1 MIGKVKVNQSFGAM
15 CQYVLQEKT
24 PDKGAEV
31 LAAHGVRTD
40 SAAHMAA
47 DFDAVRAMRPGLGKA
62 VLHVALAFPVEEKE
76 KVTNEV
82 MGRIAQDY
90 LKGLKIDPE
99 NTQWAVVRHQD
110 KEHPHMHLVVN
121 RVDLDGQTVSDQF
134 IRSRSVDVCKRIE
147 QEYGLLVAD
156 QVGRKQALEIGPTPA
171 QVKAAKTKPPQEEQS
186 ADWRRARPDLADW
199 SRARQDIGRALS
211 YTAGQARS
219 FDELREALRPR
230 GIELELTRRKDGSP
244 AGVVFEQDGHRVK
257 GSQVGRAYSAGNL
270 ETGFAKARELG
281 HDPAQGWQQLG
292 QDYALTKLAESYAQ
306 AKQEQARQQQPERG
320 RSQGFG
326 MGDN

>member
-15 CQYVLQEKT
+15 CRYVLQEKT
-24 PDKGAEV
+24 PDNGAEV

-40 SAAHMAA
+40 SADHMAA

-76 KVTNEV
+76 QVTNEV
-82 MGRIAQDY
+82 MGRIAHDY
-90 LKGLKIDPE
+90 LKGMKIDPE

-110 KEHPHMHLVVN
+110 KTHPHMHLVVN

-134 IRSRSVDVCKRIE
+134 VRSRSVDVCKGIE
-147 QEYGLLVAD
+147 QQYGLIVAD

-171 QVKAAKTKPPQEEQS
+171 QAKAITPKAEQS
-186 ADWRRARPDLADW
+186 AEW
-199 SRARQDIGRALS
+199 SRARQAIGRALG

-230 GIELELTRRKDGSP
+230 GIALELTRRKDGSP
-244 AGVVFEQDGHRVK
+244 AGVVFAQDGHRVK
-257 GSQVGRAYSAGNL
+257 GSQVGREFSAGNL
-270 ETGFAKARELG
+270 ETGFAQARALG
-281 HDPAQGWQQLG
+281 QDPAQAWQQVG
-292 QDYALTKLAESYAQ
+292 QDYALAKLAESYTQ
-306 AKQEQARQQQPERG
+306 AKQQQARQQPEQG
-320 RSQGFG
+320 QSKGFG
-326 MGDN
+326 LGG

>member
-15 CQYVLQEKT
+15 CQYVFQEKT

-40 SAAHMAA
+40 SAAHMAT
-47 DFDAVRAMRPGLGKA
+47 DFDAVRALRPGLGKA

-82 MGRIAQDY
+82 MGRIAHDY
-90 LKGLKIDPE
+90 LKELKIDPE

-110 KEHPHMHLVVN
+110 KDHPHMHLVVN
-121 RVDLDGQTVSDQF
+121 RVDLDGQTISDQF

-147 QEYGLLVAD
+147 QAYGLIVAD

-171 QVKAAKTKPPQEEQS
+171 QGKATTPKEEQ
-186 ADWRRARPDLADW
+186 LAEW
-199 SRARQDIGRALS
+199 SRARQDIGRALG
-211 YTAGQARS
+211 YVAGQARS

-230 GIELELTRRKDGSP
+230 GIELALTRRKDGSP
-244 AGVVFEQDGHRVK
+244 AGVVFAQDGHRVK
-257 GSQVGRAYSAGNL
+257 GSQVGREYSAGHL
-270 ETGFAKARELG
+270 ETGFAQARELG
-281 HDPAQGWQQLG
+281 HDPAQGWQQVG
-292 QDYALTKLAESYAQ
+292 QDYALAKLAESYAQ
-306 AKQEQARQQQPERG
+306 AKQAQARQQPK
-320 RSQGFG
+320 RSQSKGWE
-326 MGDN
+326 MGD

>member
-47 DFDAVRAMRPGLGKA
+47 DFDMVRAMRPGLGKA

-82 MGRIAQDY
+82 MGRIAHDY
-90 LKGLKIDPE
+90 LEGMKIDPK

-110 KEHPHMHLVVN
+110 KTHPHMHLVVN

-134 IRSRSVDVCKRIE
+134 VRSRSVDVCKRIE
-147 QEYGLLVAD
+147 QEYGLIVAD
-156 QVGRKQALEIGPTPA
+156 QVGRKQALEIGLTPA
-171 QVKAAKTKPPQEEQS
+171 QAKASTPKEEQS
-186 ADWRRARPDLADW
+186 AEW

-211 YTAGQARS
+211 YTASQARS

-244 AGVVFEQDGHRVK
+244 AGVVFAQDGHRVK
-257 GSQVGRAYSAGNL
+257 GSQVGREYSAGNL

-281 HDPAQGWQQLG
+281 HDPAQAWQQVG
-292 QDYALTKLAESYAQ
+292 QDYALAKLAESYAQ
-306 AKQEQARQQQPERG
+306 AKEQQARQQPERG
-320 RSQGFG
+320 RSKGWG
-326 MGDN
+326 IGD

>member
-40 SAAHMAA
+40 SAAHMAQ
-47 DFDAVRAMRPGLGKA
+47 DFDMVRAMRPGLGKA

-82 MGRIAQDY
+82 MGRIAHDY
-90 LKGLKIDPE
+90 LKGMKIDPE

-110 KEHPHMHLVVN
+110 KKHPHMHLVVN

-134 IRSRSVDVCKRIE
+134 VRSRSVDVCKRIE
-147 QEYGLLVAD
+147 QEYGLIVAD
-156 QVGRKQALEIGPTPA
+156 QVGRKQALEIGPNPA
-171 QVKAAKTKPPQEEQS
+171 QAKAAKAQDPKAEQS
-186 ADWRRARPDLADW
+186 AEW
-199 SRARQDIGRALS
+199 SRARQDIGRALG

-230 GIELELTRRKDGSP
+230 GIALELTRRKDGSP

-257 GSQVGRAYSAGNL
+257 GSQVGREYSAGNL

-281 HDPAQGWQQLG
+281 QDPAQAWQQVG
-292 QDYALTKLAESYAQ
+292 QDYALAKLAESYAQ
-306 AKQEQARQQQPERG
+306 AKEQPERG
-320 RSQGFG
+320 RSKGME
-326 MGDN
+326 MGD

>member
-15 CQYVLQEKT
+15 CRYVLQEQA
-24 PDKGAEV
+24 PGKGAEV

-40 SAAHMAA
+40 SAEHMAA
-47 DFDAVRAMRPGLGKA
+47 DFDTVRAMRPNLGKA

-99 NTQWAVVRHQD
+99 NTQWAVVRHYD
-110 KEHPHMHLVVN
+110 KDKTHPHLHLVVN
-121 RVDLDGQTVSDQF
+121 RVDLNGQTVSDQF
-134 IRSRSVDVCKRIE
+134 IRSRSVDVCKGIE
-147 QEYGLLVAD
+147 QEYGLIMAD

-171 QVKAAKTKPPQEEQS
+171 QAKATTPKEEQS
-186 ADWRRARPDLADW
+186 AEW

-211 YTAGQARS
+211 YAAGQARS

-244 AGVVFEQDGHRVK
+244 AGVVFAQDGHRVK
-257 GSQVGRAYSAGNL
+257 GSQVGREYSAGNL

-281 HDPAQGWQQLG
+281 QAQDPAQPWQQVG
-292 QDYALTKLAESYAQ
+292 QDYALAKLAAEYAQ
-306 AKQEQARQQQPERG
+306 AKQQQQVAPKPSRQQSRG
-320 RSQGFG
+320 FE
-326 MGDN
+326 MGD

>member
-47 DFDAVRAMRPGLGKA
+47 DFDMVGAMRPGLGKA

-82 MGRIAQDY
+82 MGRIAHDY
-90 LKGLKIDPE
+90 LKGMKIDPQ

-110 KEHPHMHLVVN
+110 KTHPHMHLVVN

-134 IRSRSVDVCKRIE
+134 VRSRSVDVCKGIE
-147 QEYGLLVAD
+147 QEYGLIVAD

-171 QVKAAKTKPPQEEQS
+171 QVKATTPKEEQS
-186 ADWRRARPDLADW
+186 AEW
-199 SRARQDIGRALS
+199 SRARQDIGRALG
-211 YTAGQARS
+211 YTASQARS

-244 AGVVFEQDGHRVK
+244 AGVVFAQGGHRVK
-257 GSQVGRAYSAGNL
+257 GSQVGREYSAGNL

-281 HDPAQGWQQLG
+281 HDPAQAWQQVG
-292 QDYALTKLAESYAQ
+292 QDYALAKLAESYAQ
-306 AKQEQARQQQPERG
+306 AKEQQARQQRERG
-320 RSQGFG
+320 RSKG
-326 MGDN
+326 MEMGG

>member
-47 DFDAVRAMRPGLGKA
+47 DFDMVRAMRPTLGKA

-90 LKGLKIDPE
+90 LRGMKIDPE

-110 KEHPHMHLVVN
+110 KTHPHMHLVVN

-134 IRSRSVDVCKRIE
+134 VRSRSVDVCKGIE
-147 QEYGLLVAD
+147 QQYGLIVAD

-171 QVKAAKTKPPQEEQS
+171 QAKAAKAQDPKVEQS
-186 ADWRRARPDLADW
+186 AEW
-199 SRARQDIGRALS
+199 SRARQDIGRALG

-219 FDELREALRPR
+219 FDELREALRSR

-244 AGVVFEQDGHRVK
+244 AGVVFAQDGHRVK
-257 GSQVGRAYSAGNL
+257 GSQVGREYSAGNL

-281 HDPAQGWQQLG
+281 QDPAQAWQQVG
-292 QDYALTKLAESYAQ
+292 QDYALAKLAESYAQ
-306 AKQEQARQQQPERG
+306 AKQEQARQQPERG
-320 RSQGFG
+320 QSKGFG
-326 MGDN
+326 IGD

>member
-15 CQYVLQEKT
+15 CRYVLQEQA
-24 PDKGAEV
+24 PGKGAEV

-40 SAAHMAA
+40 SAEHMAA
-47 DFDAVRAMRPGLGKA
+47 DFDTVRAMRPTLGKA

-99 NTQWAVVRHQD
+99 NTQWAVVRHYD
-110 KEHPHMHLVVN
+110 KDKTHPHMHLVVN
-121 RVDLDGQTVSDQF
+121 RVDLNGQTVSDQF
-134 IRSRSVDVCKRIE
+134 IRSRSVDVCKGIE
-147 QEYGLLVAD
+147 QEYGLIMAD

-171 QVKAAKTKPPQEEQS
+171 QAKATTPKEAQS
-186 ADWRRARPDLADW
+186 AEW

-219 FDELREALRPR
+219 FDELCEALRPR
-230 GIELELTRRKDGSP
+230 GIEVELTRRKDGSP
-244 AGVVFEQDGHRVK
+244 AGVVFAQDGHRVK
-257 GSQVGRAYSAGNL
+257 GSQVGREYSAGNL

-281 HDPAQGWQQLG
+281 QAQDPAQPWQQVS
-292 QDYALTKLAESYAQ
+292 QDYALAKLAESYAQ
-306 AKQEQARQQQPERG
+306 AKEQQARQQPERG
-320 RSQGFG
+320 RSQGFSI
-326 MGDN
+326 GDN

>member
-15 CQYVLQEKT
+15 CRYVLQEKT
-24 PDKGAEV
+24 PDNGAEV

-40 SAAHMAA
+40 SAAHMAQ
-47 DFDAVRAMRPGLGKA
+47 DFDMVRAMRPGLGKA

-82 MGRIAQDY
+82 MGRIAHDY
-90 LKGLKIDPE
+90 LKGMKIDPE

-110 KEHPHMHLVVN
+110 KTHPHMHLVVN
-121 RVDLDGQTVSDQF
+121 RVDLDGQAVSDQF
-134 IRSRSVDVCKRIE
+134 IRSRSVDVCKGIE
-147 QEYGLLVAD
+147 QQYGLLVAD
-156 QVGRKQALEIGPTPA
+156 QAGRKQALEIGPTPA
-171 QVKAAKTKPPQEEQS
+171 QAKATTPKEEQS
-186 ADWRRARPDLADW
+186 AAW
-199 SRARQDIGRALS
+199 SRARQDIGRALG

-244 AGVVFEQDGHRVK
+244 AGVVFAQDGHRVK

-281 HDPAQGWQQLG
+281 QAHDPAQGWQQVG
-292 QDYALTKLAESYAQ
+292 QDYALAKLAESYAQ
-306 AKQEQARQQQPERG
+306 AKEQQARQQPERG
-320 RSQGFG
+320 RSQGFSI
-326 MGDN
+326 GDN

>member
-1 MIGKVKVNQSFGAM
+1 
-15 CQYVLQEKT
+15 
-24 PDKGAEV
+24 
-31 LAAHGVRTD
+31 
-40 SAAHMAA
+40 
-47 DFDAVRAMRPGLGKA
+47 

-110 KEHPHMHLVVN
+110 KTHPHMHLVVN

-134 IRSRSVDVCKRIE
+134 IRSRSVDVCKGIE
-147 QEYGLLVAD
+147 QEYGLIVAD
-156 QVGRKQALEIGPTPA
+156 QVGRKQAREIGPTPA
-171 QVKAAKTKPPQEEQS
+171 QAKATTPKEEQS
-186 ADWRRARPDLADW
+186 AEW

-244 AGVVFEQDGHRVK
+244 AGVVFAQDGHRVK
-257 GSQVGRAYSAGNL
+257 GSQVGREYSAGNL

-281 HDPAQGWQQLG
+281 QDPAQPWQQVG
-292 QDYALTKLAESYAQ
+292 QDYALAKLAAEYAQ
-306 AKQEQARQQQPERG
+306 AKERQAQQQQPSKQQSRG
-320 RSQGFG
+320 FE
-326 MGDN
+326 MGD

>member
-47 DFDAVRAMRPGLGKA
+47 DFDMVRAMRPGLGKA

-82 MGRIAQDY
+82 MGRIAHDY
-90 LKGLKIDPE
+90 LKGMKIDPE

-110 KEHPHMHLVVN
+110 KTHPHMHLVVN

-134 IRSRSVDVCKRIE
+134 VRSRSVDVCKGIE
-147 QEYGLLVAD
+147 QQYGLIVAD

-171 QVKAAKTKPPQEEQS
+171 QAKASTPKEEQS
-186 ADWRRARPDLADW
+186 AEW
-199 SRARQDIGRALS
+199 SRARQDIGRALG

-244 AGVVFEQDGHRVK
+244 AGVVFAQDGHRVK
-257 GSQVGRAYSAGNL
+257 GSQVGREYSAGNL

-281 HDPAQGWQQLG
+281 QDPAQAWQRVG
-292 QDYALTKLAESYAQ
+292 QDYALAKLAESYAQ
-306 AKQEQARQQQPERG
+306 AKQEQARQQPKQDK
-320 RSQGFG
+320 SQG
-326 MGDN
+326 MER

>member
-24 PDKGAEV
+24 LDKGAEV

-47 DFDAVRAMRPGLGKA
+47 DFDMVRAMRPGLGKA

-82 MGRIAQDY
+82 MGRIAHDY
-90 LKGLKIDPE
+90 LKGMKIDPE

-110 KEHPHMHLVVN
+110 KTHPHMHLVVN

-134 IRSRSVDVCKRIE
+134 VRSRSVDVCKGIE
-147 QEYGLLVAD
+147 QEYGLIVAD

-171 QVKAAKTKPPQEEQS
+171 QDKAKTPREEQS
-186 ADWRRARPDLADW
+186 AEW
-199 SRARQDIGRALS
+199 SRARQDISRALG

-257 GSQVGRAYSAGNL
+257 GSQVGREYSAGNL
-270 ETGFAKARELG
+270 EMGFAKARELG
-281 HDPAQGWQQLG
+281 HDPAQAWQQVG
-292 QDYALTKLAESYAQ
+292 QEYALAKLAESYAQ
-306 AKQEQARQQQPERG
+306 AKEQQARQQPERG
-320 RSQGFG
+320 RSRGME
-326 MGDN
+326 MGD

>member
-90 LKGLKIDPE
+90 LKGLHIDPE

-110 KEHPHMHLVVN
+110 KTHPHLHLVVN

-134 IRSRSVDVCKRIE
+134 IRSRSVDVCKGIE
-147 QEYGLLVAD
+147 QAYGLIVAD
-156 QVGRKQALEIGPTPA
+156 QVGRKQAREIGPTPA
-171 QVKAAKTKPPQEEQS
+171 QEKATTPKEQQS
-186 ADWRRARPDLADW
+186 AEW
-199 SRARQDIGRALS
+199 SRARQDIGRALG
-211 YTAGQARS
+211 YVAGQARS

-230 GIELELTRRKDGSP
+230 GIELELTRRKDGSA
-244 AGVVFEQDGHRVK
+244 AGVVFAQDGHRVK

-281 HDPAQGWQQLG
+281 HDPAQAWQQVG
-292 QDYALTKLAESYAQ
+292 QDYALAKLAAEYAQ
-306 AKQEQARQQQPERG
+306 AKERQAQQQKGKQQSRG
-320 RSQGFG
+320 LG
-326 MGDN
+326 MGD

>member
-31 LAAHGVRTD
+31 LAAHGVRTE

-90 LKGLKIDPE
+90 LKGLRIDPE

-110 KEHPHMHLVVN
+110 KTHPHMHLVVN

-134 IRSRSVDVCKRIE
+134 IRSRSVDVCKSIE
-147 QEYGLLVAD
+147 QAYGLIVAD
-156 QVGRKQALEIGPTPA
+156 QVGRQQGREIGPTPA
-171 QVKAAKTKPPQEEQS
+171 QQKATTPKEQQS
-186 ADWRRARPDLADW
+186 AEW

-230 GIELELTRRKDGSP
+230 SIGLELTRRKDGRP

-257 GSQVGRAYSAGNL
+257 GSQVGREYSAGNL
-270 ETGFAKARELG
+270 ETGFAKVRELG
-281 HDPAQGWQQLG
+281 QAHEPAQVWQQVG
-292 QDYALTKLAESYAQ
+292 QDYALAKLAAAYAQ
-306 AKQEQARQQQPERG
+306 AKGQQVSKEQGRQQSR
-320 RSQGFG
+320 GFG
-326 MGDN
+326 MGD

>member
-47 DFDAVRAMRPGLGKA
+47 DFDMVRAMRPGLGKA

-82 MGRIAQDY
+82 MGRIAHDY
-90 LKGLKIDPE
+90 LKGMKIDPE

-110 KEHPHMHLVVN
+110 KTHPHMHLVVN

-134 IRSRSVDVCKRIE
+134 VRSRSVDVCKRIE
-147 QEYGLLVAD
+147 QEYGLIVAD
-156 QVGRKQALEIGPTPA
+156 QVGRKQALEIGLTPA
-171 QVKAAKTKPPQEEQS
+171 QAKATTPKEEQS
-186 ADWRRARPDLADW
+186 AEW
-199 SRARQDIGRALS
+199 SRARQDIGRALG

-244 AGVVFEQDGHRVK
+244 AGVVFAQDGHRVK
-257 GSQVGRAYSAGNL
+257 GSQVGREYSAGNL

-281 HDPAQGWQQLG
+281 QDPAQAWQQVG
-292 QDYALTKLAESYAQ
+292 QDYALAKLAESYAQ
-306 AKQEQARQQQPERG
+306 AKEQQARQQPEQG
-320 RSQGFG
+320 QSKGFG
-326 MGDN
+326 IGD

>member
-15 CQYVLQEKT
+15 CRYVLQEQA
-24 PDKGAEV
+24 PGKGAEV

-40 SAAHMAA
+40 SAEHMAA
-47 DFDAVRAMRPGLGKA
+47 DFDTVRVMRPNLGKA

-76 KVTNEV
+76 QVTNEV

-99 NTQWAVVRHQD
+99 NTQWAVVRHYD
-110 KEHPHMHLVVN
+110 KDKTHPHMHLVVN
-121 RVDLDGQTVSDQF
+121 RVDLNGQTVSDQF
-134 IRSRSVDVCKRIE
+134 IRSRSVDVCKGIE
-147 QEYGLLVAD
+147 QEYGLIVAD
-156 QVGRKQALEIGPTPA
+156 QVGRKQAREIGPTPA
-171 QVKAAKTKPPQEEQS
+171 QAKATTPKEEQS
-186 ADWRRARPDLADW
+186 AEW

-244 AGVVFEQDGHRVK
+244 AGVVFAQDGHRVK
-257 GSQVGRAYSAGNL
+257 GSQVGREYSAGNL

-281 HDPAQGWQQLG
+281 QAQDPAQPWQQVG
-292 QDYALTKLAESYAQ
+292 QDYALAKLAESYAQ
-306 AKQEQARQQQPERG
+306 AKEQQARQQPERG
-320 RSQGFG
+320 RSQGFSI
-326 MGDN
+326 GDN

>member
-1 MIGKVKVNQSFGAM
+1 MIGKVKVNKSFGAM

-40 SAAHMAA
+40 SAAHMAQ
-47 DFDAVRAMRPGLGKA
+47 DFDTVRAMRPTLGKA

-90 LKGLKIDPE
+90 LRGMKIDPE

-110 KEHPHMHLVVN
+110 KTHPHMHLVVN

-134 IRSRSVDVCKRIE
+134 VRSRSVDVCKSIE
-147 QEYGLLVAD
+147 QQYGLIVAD
-156 QVGRKQALEIGPTPA
+156 QVGRKQALEIGLTPA
-171 QVKAAKTKPPQEEQS
+171 QAKATTPKEEQS
-186 ADWRRARPDLADW
+186 AEW
-199 SRARQDIGRALS
+199 SRARQDIGRALG

-244 AGVVFEQDGHRVK
+244 AGVVFAQDGHRVK
-257 GSQVGRAYSAGNL
+257 GSQVGREYSAGNL

-281 HDPAQGWQQLG
+281 HDPAQAWQQVG
-292 QDYALTKLAESYAQ
+292 QDYALAKLAESYAQ
-306 AKQEQARQQQPERG
+306 AKEQQARQQPERG
-320 RSQGFG
+320 QSKGFG
-326 MGDN
+326 IGD

>member
-47 DFDAVRAMRPGLGKA
+47 DFDMVRAMRPTLGKA

-82 MGRIAQDY
+82 MGRIAHDY
-90 LKGLKIDPE
+90 LKGMKIDPE

-110 KEHPHMHLVVN
+110 KTHPHMHLVIN

-134 IRSRSVDVCKRIE
+134 VRSRSVDACKRIE
-147 QEYGLLVAD
+147 QEYGLIVAD

-171 QVKAAKTKPPQEEQS
+171 QAKASTPKEEQS
-186 ADWRRARPDLADW
+186 AEW
-199 SRARQDIGRALS
+199 SRARQDIGRALG
-211 YTAGQARS
+211 YAAGQARS

-230 GIELELTRRKDGSP
+230 GIALELTRRKDGSP
-244 AGVVFEQDGHRVK
+244 AGVVFAQDGHRVK
-257 GSQVGRAYSAGNL
+257 GSQVGREYSAGNL
-270 ETGFAKARELG
+270 ETGFVKARELG
-281 HDPAQGWQQLG
+281 QDPARAWQQVG
-292 QDYALTKLAESYAQ
+292 QDYALAKLAESYAQ
-306 AKQEQARQQQPERG
+306 AKEQQARQQPERG
-320 RSQGFG
+320 QSKGFG
-326 MGDN
+326 IGD

>member
-40 SAAHMAA
+40 SAAHMAQ

-82 MGRIAQDY
+82 MGRIAHDY
-90 LKGLKIDPE
+90 LKGMKIDPE

-110 KEHPHMHLVVN
+110 KTHPHMHLVVN

-134 IRSRSVDVCKRIE
+134 VRSRSVDVCKRIE
-147 QEYGLLVAD
+147 QEYGLIVAD
-156 QVGRKQALEIGPTPA
+156 QVGRKQALAIGPTPA
-171 QVKAAKTKPPQEEQS
+171 QTKATTPKEEQS
-186 ADWRRARPDLADW
+186 AEW
-199 SRARQDIGRALS
+199 SRARQDIGRALG

-244 AGVVFEQDGHRVK
+244 AGVVFAQDGHRVK
-257 GSQVGRAYSAGNL
+257 GSQVGREYSAGNL

-281 HDPAQGWQQLG
+281 HDPAQAWQQVG
-292 QDYALTKLAESYAQ
+292 QDYALAKLAESYAQ
-306 AKQEQARQQQPERG
+306 AKEQQARQQPERG
-320 RSQGFG
+320 QSKGWG
-326 MGDN
+326 IGD

>member
-40 SAAHMAA
+40 SAAHMAT

-62 VLHVALAFPVEEKE
+62 VLHVALAFPAEEKE

-90 LKGLKIDPE
+90 LKGLKIDPA

-110 KEHPHMHLVVN
+110 KDHPHMHLVVN

-147 QEYGLLVAD
+147 QAYGLIVAD
-156 QVGRKQALEIGPTPA
+156 QVGRKQALDIGPTPA
-171 QVKAAKTKPPQEEQS
+171 QAKATTPKEEQ
-186 ADWRRARPDLADW
+186 LAEW
-199 SRARQDIGRALS
+199 SRARQDIGRALG
-211 YTAGQARS
+211 YVAGQARS
-219 FDELREALRPR
+219 FDELREALHPR

-257 GSQVGRAYSAGNL
+257 GSQVGREYSAGNL

-306 AKQEQARQQQPERG
+306 AKQAQARQQPERG
-320 RSQGFG
+320 QSQ
-326 MGDN
+326 DNGIGIH

>member
-47 DFDAVRAMRPGLGKA
+47 DFDMVRAMRPGLGKA

-82 MGRIAQDY
+82 MGRIAHDY
-90 LKGLKIDPE
+90 LRGMKIDPE

-110 KEHPHMHLVVN
+110 KTHPHMHLVVN

-134 IRSRSVDVCKRIE
+134 VRSRSVDVCKGIE
-147 QEYGLLVAD
+147 QAYGLIVAD

-171 QVKAAKTKPPQEEQS
+171 QAKATTPKEEQS
-186 ADWRRARPDLADW
+186 AEW
-199 SRARQDIGRALS
+199 SRARQDIGRALG

-244 AGVVFEQDGHRVK
+244 AGVVFAQDGHRVK
-257 GSQVGRAYSAGNL
+257 GSQVGREYSAGNL

-281 HDPAQGWQQLG
+281 HDPVQAWQQVG
-292 QDYALTKLAESYAQ
+292 QDYALAKLAESYAQ
-306 AKQEQARQQQPERG
+306 TKRQEQARQQPE
-320 RSQGFG
+320 QGQSKG
-326 MGDN
+326 WGIGD

>member
-15 CQYVLQEKT
+15 CRYVLQEKT
-24 PDKGAEV
+24 PEKGAEV
-31 LAAHGVRTD
+31 LVAHGVRTD
-40 SAAHMAA
+40 SAAHMAT

-90 LKGLKIDPE
+90 LKGLHIDPE

-110 KEHPHMHLVVN
+110 KQHPHMHLVVN

-134 IRSRSVDVCKRIE
+134 IRSRSVDVCKRLE
-147 QEYGLLVAD
+147 QEYGLIVAD

-171 QVKAAKTKPPQEEQS
+171 QAKATTPKEEQS
-186 ADWRRARPDLADW
+186 AEW

-230 GIELELTRRKDGSP
+230 GIALELTRRKDGSP
-244 AGVVFEQDGHRVK
+244 AGVVFTQDGHRVK
-257 GSQVGRAYSAGNL
+257 GSQVGREYSAGNL
-270 ETGFAKARELG
+270 DKGFATARELG
-281 HDPAQGWQQLG
+281 HDLAQAWQQVG
-292 QDYALTKLAESYAQ
+292 QDYALAKLAESYAQ
-306 AKQEQARQQQPERG
+306 AKQEQARQQQPKQSQSRG
-320 RSQGFG
+320 WE
-326 MGDN
+326 MGD